1 MTVFLSL
8 FFNLLPLYVLIALG
22 FFAGR
27 RLNVDRHSIGNLAI
41 YLCMPVVV
49 FGYIANL
56 DFRAEYIIMPVVI
69 YIASAVTGLTFLQVG
84 KKIYH
89 DNQANLMSLCV
100 SMGNTGYF
108 GLPLVLL
115 FFDKEIVAIYV
126 FMMVGSL
133 MYESTVGYYIAAR
146 GQFDV
151 RQSFIKLAKLPTVY
165 AMAAGFTVNAMNVQL
180 PEMFWEYWTHFKGAY
195 VILGMMIIGVALSG
209 IKKFEFGPRFIA
221 LVFTGKFGLYVLIA
235 VAFIALDKNFLYL
248 LNGDLHK
255 IIIFMAIC
263 PPAANI
269 AAFAAQLDL
278 QPEKAAT
285 TILLGTIFALLYI
298 PTIIWF
304 FDL

>member
-1 MTVFLSL
+1 MSVFLSL
-8 FFNLLPLYVLIALG
+8 FFNLLPLYALIALG

-27 RLNVDRHSIGNLAI
+27 KLNVDRHSIGNLAI

-49 FGYIANL
+49 FGYIASL
-56 DFRAEYIIMPVVI
+56 DFKPEYIIMPVII
-69 YIASAVTGLTFLQVG
+69 YLVSAITGLTFLKIGQ
-84 KKIYH
+84 KIYH
-89 DNQANLMSLCV
+89 DNQANLMSLCT

-115 FFDKEIVAIYV
+115 FFDKEIVAIYI

-133 MYESTVGYYIAAR
+133 MYESTFGYYIAAR

-151 RQSFIKLAKLPTVY
+151 RQSFIKLAKLPTIY
-165 AMAAGFTVNAMNVQL
+165 AMAAGFTVNAFNMQL

-221 LVFTGKFGLYVLIA
+221 LVFAGKFGLYVLSA
-235 VAFIALDKNFLYL
+235 LAFIAFDRHYL
-248 LNGDLHK
+248 QWLNEDMYNL
-255 IIIFMAIC
+255 IIFMAIC
-263 PPAANI
+263 PPGANI
-269 AAFAAQLDL
+269 AAFAAQLNM

-285 TILLGTIFALLYI
+285 TIMLGTIFALIYI
-298 PTIIWF
+298 PTVIWMLNF
-304 FDL
+304 